1 MHQKIDLKC
10 LVSFTQR
17 KFIVG
22 AMLNRV
28 ITKWVFETT
37 PRFIASL
44 NDLHAKQ
51 SKPSKSVP
59 KKTWS

>member
-1 MHQKIDLKC
+1 